1 MNVELL
7 KQLGNIGQ
15 IAGIRES
22 RLLRGRGEGI
32 AIAEFYNAAGL
43 RFTVV
48 PDRCMDL
55 FDLSYK
61 GVNLGFQSKN
71 GLTSPQAFCP
81 SDGEFSE
88 QWPGGML
95 VTCGLGN
102 VGGHATNGGQF
113 PTHGRISHVPA
124 QNFGTET
131 YRDGARDL
139 LLNSRVIRLHDV
151 LTNFEAEDEP
161 YMLLYHFNFG
171 YPLLQADTLVEAS
184 KAERTPMNELSTDY
198 HHMMAPVD
206 GRDEE
211 LYFRT
216 NLGSRACGVVYNER
230 LELGAYVAFDT
241 ANLPNMVQW
250 KMMKSHDYVLALEP
264 CNTFGINRDEAA
276 KEGKLAVLP
285 AYASVENHLELGVL
299 DGLTEIRSF
308 LRQL

>member
-1 MNVELL
+1 
-7 KQLGNIGQ
+7 
-15 IAGIRES
+15 
-22 RLLRGRGEGI
+22 
-32 AIAEFYNAAGL
+32 
-43 RFTVV
+43 
-48 PDRCMDL
+48 MDL

-131 YRDGARDL
+131 YWDGERYLLRARGEVHQTKMYSRHL
-139 LLNSRVIRLHDV
+139 SIRRTIETELNSRVIRLHDV

-206 GRDEE
+206 GRGEE

-216 NLGSRACGVVYNER
+216 NLGSRACGVWCTTSGWSSAR
-230 LELGAYVAFDT
+230 T
-241 ANLPNMVQW
+241 
-250 KMMKSHDYVLALEP
+250 S
-264 CNTFGINRDEAA
+264 
-276 KEGKLAVLP
+276 
-285 AYASVENHLELGVL
+285 
-299 DGLTEIRSF
+299 RST
-308 LRQL
+308 RRICPTWCSGR

>member
-1 MNVELL
+1 
-7 KQLGNIGQ
+7 
-15 IAGIRES
+15 
-22 RLLRGRGEGI
+22 
-32 AIAEFYNAAGL
+32 
-43 RFTVV
+43 
-48 PDRCMDL
+48 
-55 FDLSYK
+55 
-61 GVNLGFQSKN
+61 
-71 GLTSPQAFCP
+71 
-81 SDGEFSE
+81 
-88 QWPGGML
+88 
-95 VTCGLGN
+95 
-102 VGGHATNGGQF
+102 
-113 PTHGRISHVPA
+113 
-124 QNFGTET
+124 
-131 YRDGARDL
+131 
-139 LLNSRVIRLHDV
+139 
-151 LTNFEAEDEP
+151 
-161 YMLLYHFNFG
+161 MLLYHFNFG

-206 GRDEE
+206 GRGEE

-299 DGLTEIRSF
+299 DGLTEIPELPAPAIRDPCYERF
-308 LRQL
+308 